1 MSSSA
6 AAGRLSP
13 AAVHDAGPPRGQSS
27 RRGALSAGRAGRLGL
42 RFVALGYLALLLLL
56 PVGMIFYR
64 TFEHGLGAVWSAA
77 SAPNAVHAF
86 WLSVE
91 LVAIAVPLNTVFG
104 IGIALLLVRGG
115 RFRGKALLS
124 LLIDLPFAISP
135 IVVGLSLV
143 LVYGRT
149 GWFGDWLAT
158 HGIQVIFSVPGMVL
172 ATAFVSLPFV
182 ARETIPVLR
191 ELGTS
196 SEQAAATLGATPW
209 QTFRRVTLP
218 AIRWGVVYGVVL
230 TTARALGE
238 FGAVSVVSGRIEGQT
253 LSLPLYVQNRFENF
267 DPTGAYTA
275 AVLLALLAFATLLA
289 MNLLTRRTRRSSAA
303 APPEPVDPAGAHSSA
318 APPAGETG
326 VVSGPAGAGGP
337 AGAPEAAA

>member
-1 MSSSA
+1 MSA
-6 AAGRLSP
+6 
-13 AAVHDAGPPRGQSS
+13 
-27 RRGALSAGRAGRLGL
+27 RAGRLGL

-86 WLSVE
+86 WLSIE

-104 IGIALLLVRGG
+104 IGLALLLERG
-115 RFRGKALLS
+115 RFRGKALLG
-124 LLIDLPFAISP
+124 LVIDLPFAISP
-135 IVVGLSLV
+135 VVVGLSLV

-149 GWFGDWLAT
+149 GWFGDWLAA

-196 SEQAAATLGATPW
+196 AEQAAATLGASSW
-209 QTFRRVTLP
+209 QTFRRITLP
-218 AIRWGVVYGVVL
+218 GIRWGVVYGVVL
-230 TTARALGE
+230 TTARVLGE

-253 LSLPLYVQNRFENF
+253 QSLPLYVQDRFENL

-275 AVLLALLAFATLLA
+275 AVVLALLAFATLAA
-289 MNLLTRRTRRSSAA
+289 MSLLTRRARRSSD
-303 APPEPVDPAGAHSSA
+303 PGPLGPVELADHSA
-318 APPAGETG
+318 ASAARGPA
-326 VVSGPAGAGGP
+326 PAGAG
-337 AGAPEAAA
+337 AGL